1 MIPSASGY
9 GQVMQIDKQQ
19 IIDFL
24 QARGDKERVAQAEHE
39 LPDPVDTE
47 EYQEQIALLGIDLED
62 LTGGLGGPGGVGER
76 QTSNREEG

>member
-1 MIPSASGY
+1 
-9 GQVMQIDKQQ
+9 MQIDKQQ

-47 EYQEQIALLGIDLED
+47 EHQEQIALLGIDLED
-62 LTGGLGGPGGVGER
+62 LTGGLGGPGGIGER

>member
-19 IIDFL
+19 IIEFL
-24 QARGDKERVAQAEHE
+24 EARGDKERVAQAEHE

-62 LTGGLGGPGGVGER
+62 LTGGLGGPGGIGER